1 MDIKPNTNA
10 VRVALLHSVSYV
22 KFFFKW
28 IWAAALTGA
37 IGGYVGMFFHK
48 SVAIATTIRGLAP
61 QIMWFMPLAGII
73 IVTVYKLSGLMRNK
87 GTDAI
92 IESAQSGGRVPV
104 LLAPAI
110 FVGTVLTHLVG
121 GSAGREGAALQLGG
135 CIGSSIGKVFGMN
148 REDIKIIVMC
158 GMSAVF
164 TALFG
169 TPITAS
175 FFAMEVIS
183 VGKMEYHAI
192 IPCLIS
198 AAAAYAITIFYNIPP
213 THFNLETIPIM
224 NLLSMAQ
231 VALIAA
237 LCAVLGTMFCFIMH
251 RTGHFAKKFIK
262 NDYLRILAG
271 SAVILLLT
279 MLVGSYDYNGAGVG
293 IISQAVAGEAKPYAF
308 AMKILFTAITL
319 GCGFKGGEIVPTFFI
334 GSTFGCVIA
343 SLIGLEPGFGAAVGM
358 TALFCSVVNC
368 PVASVFL
375 SVELFGAEGI
385 LMFAVACGISYM
397 LSGYSGLYG
406 SQKFVYSKFKD
417 KHLNIT
423 TK

>member
-1 MDIKPNTNA
+1 MK
-10 VRVALLHSVSYV
+10 VHGQHALSYA
-22 KFFFKW
+22 KFFLKW

-37 IGGYVGMFFHK
+37 IGGYIGMFFHK
-48 SVAIATTIRGLAP
+48 SVAVATTVRTMIP
-61 QIMWFMPLAGII
+61 QMLWFMPLAGVI
-73 IVTVYKLSGLMRNK
+73 IVSVYKLMHLMKNK
-87 GTDAI
+87 GTDAV
-92 IESAQSGGRVPV
+92 IESAQYGEDVPL

-110 FVGTVLTHLVG
+110 FIGTVLTHLVG

-135 CIGSSIGKVFGMN
+135 AIGSTVGRSFGM
-148 REDIKIIVMC
+148 RGSDTKTVVMC
-158 GMSAVF
+158 GMSSVF

-169 TPITAS
+169 TPLTAS

-183 VGKMEYHAI
+183 VGKMEYYAI

-198 AAAAYAITIFYNIPP
+198 AATSYAITMFYNIPP
-213 THFNLETIPIM
+213 THFTLKTIPIM
-224 NLLSMAQ
+224 NVISMSQ

-237 LCAVLGTMFCFIMH
+237 LCAALGTVFCLVMH
-251 RTGHFAKKFIK
+251 RTGHALKKLIK

-271 SAVILLLT
+271 SAVMIALT
-279 MLVGSYDYNGAGVG
+279 YIVGNRDYNGAGMN
-293 IISQAVAGEAKPYAF
+293 IISKAIAGEAKPTAF
-308 AMKILFTAITL
+308 ALKIIFTAITL

-334 GSTFGCVIA
+334 GSTFGCVTA
-343 SLIGLEPGFGAAVGM
+343 SLIGLDPGFGAAVGM
-358 TALFCSVVNC
+358 TAMFCSVVNC

-375 SVELFGAEGI
+375 SIELFGGGGM

-406 SQKFVYSKFKD
+406 SQRFVYSKFKD
-417 KHLNIT
+417 KYLNVN